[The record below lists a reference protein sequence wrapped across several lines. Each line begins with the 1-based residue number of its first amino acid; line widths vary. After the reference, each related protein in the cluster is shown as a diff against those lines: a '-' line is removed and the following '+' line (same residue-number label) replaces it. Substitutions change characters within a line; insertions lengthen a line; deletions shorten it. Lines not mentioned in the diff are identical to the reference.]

1 MVLAT
6 EPLVTIVL
14 AFRNGKK
21 NLPAALNSILW
32 QSYQNW
38 ELILINDG
46 STDGAEQLAKSIND
60 VRIRF
65 YSHAISQGLP
75 ACLNQGIAL
84 AKGFYIARMD
94 ADDIAFPQRLA
105 QQVAFL
111 QSHPEIDLLATSALL
126 IDKNNQAVGIL
137 NCGVTHQAICS
148 HPWHGFAMPH
158 PTWMGPTSWFQQ
170 HPYDE
175 NAVKG
180 QDQALLFR
188 TYPNSRF
195 AGLSEVLL
203 GYRYEG
209 LSVTKTITG
218 RFYYL
223 KALAAYGNLEQLLQG
238 AFRHVL
244 AVIRDIVCITLGL
257 EKQVIRKRVSPINSE
272 IIAEW
277 QRLLYRMSKLL
288 KETNHF

>member
-137 NCGVTHQAICS
+137 KLWRDAS
-148 HPWHGFAMPH
+148 
-158 PTWMGPTSWFQQ
+158 
-170 HPYDE
+170 
-175 NAVKG
+175 
-180 QDQALLFR
+180 
-188 TYPNSRF
+188 
-195 AGLSEVLL
+195 
-203 GYRYEG
+203 
-209 LSVTKTITG
+209 
-218 RFYYL
+218 
-223 KALAAYGNLEQLLQG
+223 GNLQPSLAWFCNAPSYLDGANQL
-238 AFRHVL
+238 
-244 AVIRDIVCITLGL
+244 
-257 EKQVIRKRVSPINSE
+257 VSTTP
-272 IIAEW
+272 
-277 QRLLYRMSKLL
+277 L
-288 KETNHF
+288 